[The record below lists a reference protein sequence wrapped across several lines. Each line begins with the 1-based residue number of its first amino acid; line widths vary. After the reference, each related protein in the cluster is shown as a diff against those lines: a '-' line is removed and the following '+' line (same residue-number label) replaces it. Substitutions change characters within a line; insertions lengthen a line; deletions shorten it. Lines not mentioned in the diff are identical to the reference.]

1 MAEHLNSVESVAAGL
16 RPLLGISKAFAST
29 QAAWRFYNN
38 KRISYEQLAAPLVA
52 SGREALA
59 YNKGRYALIAHDWSH
74 LDYTTHQSK
83 RDRTLI
89 HNQKVF
95 GYELQTAL
103 LIDDRTGEPLSVICQ
118 SLLAADGLHTT
129 RSATVLPEI
138 SQLDELT
145 EAIRFV
151 AECELG
157 RPCVHIADRECDSVW
172 HYRLWQ
178 QEAHLFVVRAK
189 NKRIVNHKGQQ
200 KSIGEVVKGLEQQE
214 AFHYS
219 RDVEYK
225 GKAAKQYVAET
236 AVVIDRPA
244 KPQRTKH
251 SNGGQGRVPGK
262 AIELR
267 LVVSQ
272 IRGPEGELLSEWWL
286 WTNLPAIGQ
295 EQAVS
300 AEQVAEW
307 YYWRWRVETFFKLL
321 KSTGHQVEQWQQES
335 AEAVAKRLLVATMS
349 CVVVWQLA
357 RSREPEA
364 YEFRRILIRLSG
376 RQMRWGREFT
386 ETALLAGLGVL
397 LAMLDFLG
405 QYDVGE
411 VTRMAHVFLPAH
423 CCTTR
428 RARLCRYEWV

>member
-1 MAEHLNSVESVAAGL
+1 MSLV
-16 RPLLGISKAFAST
+16 LGSP
-29 QAAWRFYNN
+29 QDQ
-38 KRISYEQLAAPLVA
+38 EP
-52 SGREALA
+52 
-59 YNKGRYALIAHDWSH
+59 
-74 LDYTTHQSK
+74 THQSK

-103 LIDDRTGEPLSVICQ
+103 LIDDSTGEPLSVICQ
-118 SLLAADGLHTT
+118 NLLAADGLHTT

-157 RPCVHIADRECDSVW
+157 RPCGHIADCECDSVW

-189 NKRIVNHKGQQ
+189 NKRIVKHRGQQ
-200 KSIGEVVKGLEQQE
+200 KSICEVVKGLEQQE
-214 AFHYS
+214 AFRYS
-219 RDVEYK
+219 RQVEYK
-225 GKAAKQYVAET
+225 GRSAEQYVAET
-236 AVVIDRPA
+236 AVMIDRPA

-251 SNGGQGRVPGK
+251 SNRGQRRVPGK
-262 AIELR
+262 AIESR

-272 IRGPEGELLSEWWL
+272 VRNREGDLLSEWWL
-286 WTNLPAIGQ
+286 RTNLPGKGR

-300 AEQVAEW
+300 AEQAAEW
-307 YYWRWRVETFFKLL
+307 YYWRWRIETFFKLL
-321 KSTGHQVEQWQQES
+321 KGTGHQVEQWQQES
-335 AEAVAKRLLVATMS
+335 AGAVAKRLLVATMA

-364 YEFRRILIRLSG
+364 GEFRRILIRLSG
-376 RQMRWGREFT
+376 RQIRWGMGFT

-397 LAMLDFLG
+397 LAMLDFVE
-405 QYDVGE
+405 QYDLGE
-411 VTRMAHVFLPAH
+411 VNRMAQVFLPEP
-423 CCTTR
+423 CCMNKT
-428 RARLCRYEWV
+428 ARLCRY